1 MLGGKGKLY
10 SFPLPCG
17 GGFTV
22 SRALR
27 WKIFEGAKEGITNQ
41 ACKRGF
47 FADRMNRRFQCQLVL
62 GRLRGFSGNEALRDP
77 GVVNAQ
83 ELVLSGGHIDEIGLA
98 IGPFLSRNWY
108 TGSSAG
114 ALRR

>member
-1 MLGGKGKLY
+1 MNHRFQRQLILGKL
-10 SFPLPCG
+10 L
-17 GGFTV
+17 
-22 SRALR
+22 
-27 WKIFEGAKEGITNQ
+27 GI
-41 ACKRGF
+41 
-47 FADRMNRRFQCQLVL
+47 
-62 GRLRGFSGNEALRDP
+62 SGNETLLNP

>member
-1 MLGGKGKLY
+1 
-10 SFPLPCG
+10 
-17 GGFTV
+17 
-22 SRALR
+22 
-27 WKIFEGAKEGITNQ
+27 
-41 ACKRGF
+41 
-47 FADRMNRRFQCQLVL
+47 MNRRFQRQLIRRKFL
-62 GRLRGFSGNEALRDP
+62 GVSGNEALLDP

>member
-1 MLGGKGKLY
+1 
-10 SFPLPCG
+10 
-17 GGFTV
+17 
-22 SRALR
+22 
-27 WKIFEGAKEGITNQ
+27 
-41 ACKRGF
+41 
-47 FADRMNRRFQCQLVL
+47 MNRRFQCQLVL